1 MARNQII
8 IKPTKKSSAKV
19 TKTRKKYDTAAS
31 KRQLRSFA
39 IDIYKVLK
47 QVHPKGSISSQAI
60 GVMNSFVDD
69 LFERVAVEAAHL
81 ARYRK
86 KTEITDEDIQLAIR
100 LLLPPGLA
108 KNVTFEASRA
118 VTSYRKLE

>member
-1 MARNQII
+1 
-8 IKPTKKSSAKV
+8 
-19 TKTRKKYDTAAS
+19 
-31 KRQLRSFA
+31 
-39 IDIYKVLK
+39 
-47 QVHPKGSISSQAI
+47 
-60 GVMNSFVDD
+60 MNSFVDD